1 MVNSYLF
8 VAIFY
13 PPCYNQVANSGEGAM
28 KRGSNASRVVIT
40 GMGAVTPVGLSVADF
55 WDSIAAGRSG
65 VGLVTLF
72 DAEGYPTKIAAEVKG
87 FDPQDYM
94 ERQEAR
100 RTSRFVQLAMAS
112 VVMALEDAG
121 LDIEREDATKI
132 GLEIGS
138 AAGGIGVVEEQ
149 AIILSQEGFRRVKP
163 TALPSMLISTAP
175 CQIAISLGVK
185 GPVSAPVAACATGVV
200 AVGEATRRLQRGD
213 VEVMI
218 AGGSESIMT
227 PLTIVAFSRLGALS
241 TRNEEPEKACR
252 PFDAQR
258 DGTVMGEGAAVL
270 VLETLEHAIKRRA
283 RIYAEVLG
291 YGFTEDAYHIAAPE
305 PNGDGSAR
313 AMSLAIQEAGIN
325 PSEVDYIASHG
336 TGTVLND
343 ISETKAIKAVFG
355 EGAYRV
361 PISSNKSM
369 VGHMLGAAGS
379 ISIIATVKAMED
391 SLLPPTTNLETP
403 DPECDLDY
411 VPNVARPGRVDV
423 GLINAF
429 GFGGQNGSLLIKK
442 WEA

>member
-1 MVNSYLF
+1 
-8 VAIFY
+8 
-13 PPCYNQVANSGEGAM
+13 M
-28 KRGSNASRVVIT
+28 KRVSNGSRVVIT

-55 WDSIAAGRSG
+55 WDSLTTGRSG
-65 VGLVTLF
+65 VGPVTLF
-72 DAEGYPTKIAAEVKG
+72 DAERYPTKIAAEVRG
-87 FDPQDYM
+87 FDPQNYM

-100 RTSRFVQLAMAS
+100 RMSRFIQLALAS
-112 VVMALEDAG
+112 AVMALEDAR

-149 AIILSQEGFRRVKP
+149 ALILSQEGFRRVKP
-163 TALPSMLISTAP
+163 TALPSILISMAP
-175 CQIAISLGVK
+175 CQIAITLGVK
-185 GPVSAPVAACATGVV
+185 GPTNAPVAACATGVV

-213 VEVMI
+213 AEVMI
-218 AGGSESIMT
+218 AGGSESVMT
-227 PLTIVAFSRLGALS
+227 PVAIVAFSRIGALS

-270 VLETLEHAIKRRA
+270 VLETLERAAKRGA

-291 YGFTEDAYHIAAPE
+291 YGFTEDAYHIAAPD
-305 PNGDGSAR
+305 PNGDGAAR
-313 AMSLAIQEAGIN
+313 AMSLAIQEAGMN

-336 TGTVLND
+336 TGTLLND
-343 ISETKAIKAVFG
+343 VSETKAIKAVFG
-355 EGAYRV
+355 DYAYRV

-391 SLLPPTTNLETP
+391 GLLPPTINLETP

-411 VPNVARPGRVDV
+411 VPNVARSARVDV

>member
-1 MVNSYLF
+1 
-8 VAIFY
+8 
-13 PPCYNQVANSGEGAM
+13 M
-28 KRGSNASRVVIT
+28 KRVSNGSRVVIT
-40 GMGAVTPVGLSVADF
+40 GMGAVTPIGLSVADF
-55 WDSIAAGRSG
+55 WDSLTAGRSG
-65 VGLVTLF
+65 VGPVTLF
-72 DAEGYPTKIAAEVKG
+72 DAEKYPTKIVAEVKG
-87 FDPQDYM
+87 FDPRDYM
-94 ERQEAR
+94 ARQEAR
-100 RTSRFVQLAMAS
+100 RMSRFIQLAMAS
-112 VVMALEDAG
+112 AAMALEDAR
-121 LDIEREDATKI
+121 LDMEREDATKI

-138 AAGGIGVVEEQ
+138 AAGGVGVVEEQ
-149 AIILSQEGFRRVKP
+149 AQILSQEGFRRVKP
-163 TALPSMLISTAP
+163 TALPSILISTAP
-175 CQIAISLGVK
+175 CQVAISLGIK
-185 GPVSAPVAACATGVV
+185 GPASAPVAACATGVV

-218 AGGSESIMT
+218 AGGSESTMT
-227 PLTIVAFSRLGALS
+227 PLVIVAFSRIGALS

-270 VLETLEHAIKRRA
+270 VLETLEHAAKRGA

-291 YGFTEDAYHIAAPE
+291 YGFTADAYHIAAPD
-305 PNGDGSAR
+305 PDGDGAAR
-313 AMSLAIQEAGIN
+313 AMSLAIQGAGMSS
-325 PSEVDYIASHG
+325 SEVDYIASHG

-343 ISETKAIKAVFG
+343 VSETKAIKAVFG
-355 EGAYRV
+355 QGAYGV

-369 VGHMLGAAGS
+369 VGHILGAAGS

-391 SLLPPTTNLETP
+391 SLLPPTINLETP

-411 VPNVARPGRVDV
+411 VPHLARPARVDV

>member
-1 MVNSYLF
+1 
-8 VAIFY
+8 
-13 PPCYNQVANSGEGAM
+13 M
-28 KRGSNASRVVIT
+28 KGVSNASRVVIT

-55 WDSIAAGRSG
+55 WDSLTAGRSG
-65 VGLVTLF
+65 VGPVTLF

-87 FDPQDYM
+87 FDPLDYM

-100 RTSRFVQLAMAS
+100 RMARFVQLAMAS
-112 VVMALEDAG
+112 VVMALRDAG
-121 LDIEREDATKI
+121 LDMEREDATKI

-138 AAGGIGVVEEQ
+138 AAGGVEVIEEQ
-149 AIILSQEGFRRVKP
+149 ALVLAQEGFRRVKP

-175 CQIAISLGVK
+175 CQVAISLGIK
-185 GPVSAPVAACATGVV
+185 GPASAPVAACATGVV
-200 AVGEATRRLQRGD
+200 AVGETTRRLQRGD

-218 AGGSESIMT
+218 AGGTESVMT
-227 PLTIVAFSRLGALS
+227 PLAIVAFSRIGALS

-270 VLETLEHAIKRRA
+270 VLETLEHATKRGA

-291 YGFTEDAYHIAAPE
+291 YCFTEDAYHITAPD
-305 PNGDGSAR
+305 PGGDGAAR
-313 AMSLAIQEAGIN
+313 AMSLALQEAEMN

-336 TGTVLND
+336 TGTLLND
-343 ISETKAIKAVFG
+343 VSETKAIKTVFG
-355 EGAYRV
+355 DYAYRV
-361 PISSNKSM
+361 PISANKSM

-391 SLLPPTTNLETP
+391 SLLPPTINLETP

-411 VPNVARPGRVDV
+411 VPNLARPARVDV

-429 GFGGQNGSLLIKK
+429 GFGGQNGSLLIVK

>member
-1 MVNSYLF
+1 MTRV
-8 VAIFY
+8 
-13 PPCYNQVANSGEGAM
+13 
-28 KRGSNASRVVIT
+28 SNGCRVVIT

-55 WDSIAAGRSG
+55 WDSIIAGRSG

-87 FDPQDYM
+87 FDPQNYM
-94 ERQEAR
+94 ERREAR
-100 RTSRFVQLAMAS
+100 RMSRFIQLALAS
-112 VVMALEDAG
+112 ATMALEDAG
-121 LDIEREDATKI
+121 LDMEREDATKV

-138 AAGGIGVVEEQ
+138 AAGGVGVVEEQ
-149 AIILSQEGFRRVKP
+149 ALMLSQEGFRRVKP
-163 TALPSMLISTAP
+163 TALPSILISTAP
-175 CQIAISLGVK
+175 CQVAITLGVK
-185 GPVSAPVAACATGVV
+185 GPTNAPVAACATGVV

-218 AGGSESIMT
+218 AGGSESAMT
-227 PLTIVAFSRLGALS
+227 PVAIVAFSRIGALS
-241 TRNEEPEKACR
+241 TRNDEPEKACR

-270 VLETLEHAIKRRA
+270 VLETLEHALRRGA

-291 YGFTEDAYHIAAPE
+291 YCFTEDAYHITAPD
-305 PNGDGSAR
+305 PGGDGAAR
-313 AMSLAIQEAGIN
+313 AMSLAVQEAGMN

-336 TGTVLND
+336 TGTLLND
-343 ISETKAIKAVFG
+343 VSETKAIKAVFG
-355 EGAYRV
+355 DYAYRV

-391 SLLPPTTNLETP
+391 GLLPPTINLENP

-411 VPNVARPGRVDV
+411 VPNVARPVRIDV
-423 GLINAF
+423 GLVNAF

>member
-1 MVNSYLF
+1 
-8 VAIFY
+8 
-13 PPCYNQVANSGEGAM
+13 M
-28 KRGSNASRVVIT
+28 KRVSNGSRVVIT

-55 WDSIAAGRSG
+55 WDSITAGRSG

-72 DAEGYPTKIAAEVKG
+72 DAEGYPTKIAGEVKG
-87 FDPQDYM
+87 FDPLDFM
-94 ERQEAR
+94 GCREAKR
-100 RTSRFVQLAMAS
+100 MARFGQFALAS
-112 VVMALEDAG
+112 VRMALEDAG
-121 LDIEREDATKI
+121 LDMGREDGARV
-132 GLEIGS
+132 GLEVGS
-138 AAGGIGVVEEQ
+138 AVGGMEIVEEQ
-149 AIILSQEGFRRVKP
+149 ALVLAQGGPRRVQP
-163 TALPSMLISTAP
+163 TALPSLLVNMAP
-175 CQIAISLGVK
+175 CQIAIELGVK

-218 AGGSESIMT
+218 AGGTESVMT
-227 PLTIVAFSRLGALS
+227 PLAIVAFSRIGALS
-241 TRNEEPEKACR
+241 TRNDEPERACR
-252 PFDAQR
+252 PFDAER
-258 DGTVMGEGAAVL
+258 DGTVMSEGAAVL

-291 YGFTEDAYHIAAPE
+291 FGFTEDAYHIAAPD
-305 PNGDGSAR
+305 PNGDGSAQ
-313 AMSLAIQEAGIN
+313 AMSLAIREAGIN

-343 ISETKAIKAVFG
+343 VSETEAVKAVFG

-391 SLLPPTTNLETP
+391 GLLPPTINLETP

-411 VPNVARPGRVDV
+411 VPNVARPARVDV

-429 GFGGQNGSLLIKK
+429 GFGGQNGSLLVKK

>member
-1 MVNSYLF
+1 
-8 VAIFY
+8 
-13 PPCYNQVANSGEGAM
+13 M
-28 KRGSNASRVVIT
+28 KRVSNGSRVVIT
-40 GMGAVTPVGLSVADF
+40 GMGAVTPIGLSVADF
-55 WDSIAAGRSG
+55 WDSLTAGRSG
-65 VGLVTLF
+65 VGPVTLF
-72 DAEGYPTKIAAEVKG
+72 DAEKYPTKIVAEVKG
-87 FDPQDYM
+87 FDPRDYM
-94 ERQEAR
+94 ARQEAR
-100 RTSRFVQLAMAS
+100 RMSRFIQLAVAS
-112 VVMALEDAG
+112 AAMALEDAR
-121 LDIEREDATKI
+121 LDMEREDATKI

-138 AAGGIGVVEEQ
+138 AAGGVGVVEEQ
-149 AIILSQEGFRRVKP
+149 AQILSQEGFRRVKP
-163 TALPSMLISTAP
+163 TALPSILISTAP
-175 CQIAISLGVK
+175 CQVAISLGIK
-185 GPVSAPVAACATGVV
+185 GPASAPVAACATGVV

-218 AGGSESIMT
+218 AGGSESTMT
-227 PLTIVAFSRLGALS
+227 PLVIVAFSRIGALS

-270 VLETLEHAIKRRA
+270 VLETLEHAAKRGA

-291 YGFTEDAYHIAAPE
+291 YGFTADAYHIAAPD
-305 PNGDGSAR
+305 PDGDGAAR
-313 AMSLAIQEAGIN
+313 AMSLAIQGAGMS

-343 ISETKAIKAVFG
+343 VSETKAIKAVFG
-355 EGAYRV
+355 QGAYGV

-369 VGHMLGAAGS
+369 VGHILGAAGS

-391 SLLPPTTNLETP
+391 SLLPPTINLETP

-411 VPNVARPGRVDV
+411 VPHLARPARVDV

>member
-1 MVNSYLF
+1 MRRV
-8 VAIFY
+8 
-13 PPCYNQVANSGEGAM
+13 
-28 KRGSNASRVVIT
+28 SNGSRVVIT
-40 GMGAVTPVGLSVADF
+40 GMGAVTPVGLAVADF
-55 WDSIAAGRSG
+55 WDSLTAGRSG
-65 VGLVTLF
+65 VGPVTLF

-87 FDPQDYM
+87 FDPQNYM

-100 RTSRFVQLAMAS
+100 RMSRFIQLAMAS
-112 VVMALEDAG
+112 VAMALEDAR
-121 LDIEREDATKI
+121 LDMERENATRV

-138 AAGGIGVVEEQ
+138 AAGGVGVIEEE
-149 AIILSQEGFRRVKP
+149 ALVLFQEGFRRVKP
-163 TALPSMLISTAP
+163 TALPSILISTAP
-175 CQIAISLGVK
+175 CQVAISLGIK
-185 GPVSAPVAACATGVV
+185 GPTNAPVAACATGVV

-218 AGGSESIMT
+218 AGGSESTMT
-227 PLTIVAFSRLGALS
+227 PVAIVAFSRIGALS

-270 VLETLEHAIKRRA
+270 VLESLEHAAKRGA

-291 YGFTEDAYHIAAPE
+291 YGFTEDAYHIAAPD
-305 PNGDGSAR
+305 PSGDGAAR

-336 TGTVLND
+336 TGTPLND

-355 EGAYRV
+355 PGAYRV

-379 ISIIATVKAMED
+379 ISIISTVKAMED
-391 SLLPPTTNLETP
+391 SLLPPTTNLEHP

-411 VPNVARPGRVDV
+411 VPNVARPARVDV

-429 GFGGQNGSLLIKK
+429 GFGGQNGSILIKK

>member
-1 MVNSYLF
+1 
-8 VAIFY
+8 
-13 PPCYNQVANSGEGAM
+13 M
-28 KRGSNASRVVIT
+28 KADYTRVVIT
-40 GMGAVTPVGLSVADF
+40 GMGAVTPIGLSVADF
-55 WDSIAAGRSG
+55 WDSIIRGRSG
-65 VGLVTLF
+65 VGPVTLF
-72 DAEGYPTKIAAEVKG
+72 NAEEYPTKIAAEVKG
-87 FDPQDYM
+87 FDPQNYM
-94 ERQEAR
+94 DRQEAR
-100 RTSRFVQLAMAS
+100 RTSRFIQLAMAS
-112 VVMALEDAG
+112 VAMAFEDAG
-121 LDIEREDATKI
+121 LDMEREDATKV

-138 AAGGIGVVEEQ
+138 AAGGVDVVEEQ
-149 AIILSQEGFRRVKP
+149 AVILSQEGFRRVKP
-163 TALPSMLISTAP
+163 TALPSILISTAP
-175 CQIAISLGVK
+175 CQVAISLGIK
-185 GPVSAPVAACATGVV
+185 GPTNAPVAACATGVV

-218 AGGSESIMT
+218 AGGSESTMT
-227 PLTIVAFSRLGALS
+227 PVAIVAFSRIGALS

-258 DGTVMGEGAAVL
+258 DGTVMGEGAAVV
-270 VLETLEHAIKRRA
+270 VLETLEHALKRGA

-305 PNGDGSAR
+305 PDGEGSAR
-313 AMSLAIQEAGIN
+313 AMSLAIREAGIN

-336 TGTVLND
+336 TATVLND
-343 ISETKAIKAVFG
+343 ISETKAIKVVFG
-355 EGAYRV
+355 EAAYRV

-391 SLLPPTTNLETP
+391 SLLPPTINLETP

-411 VPNVARPGRVDV
+411 VPNVARPARVDV